1 MTKHALAVNY
11 WGLLPLM
18 QIIASIP
25 FLPLK
30 LMKSWLRPAY
40 DRRAPG
46 FVRGVCPADESHSNL
61 TEHADLLFFRSM
73 KNDQS
78 SFIKDRGW
86 KSTRRYYFLTRNL
99 SCI

>member
-11 WGLLPLM
+11 WGLLSLM

-25 FLPLK
+25 CLPLK

-40 DRRAPG
+40 DWKGLG
-46 FVRGVCPADESHSNL
+46 FVLGVCPTDESHRNL
-61 TEHADLLFFRSM
+61 IEHADTLFFRSV
-73 KNDQS
+73 KNEQS